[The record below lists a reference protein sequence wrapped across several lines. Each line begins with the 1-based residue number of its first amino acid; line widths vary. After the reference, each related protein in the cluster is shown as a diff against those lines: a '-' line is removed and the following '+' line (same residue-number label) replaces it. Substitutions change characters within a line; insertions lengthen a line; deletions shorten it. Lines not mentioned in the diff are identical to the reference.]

1 MKEAVDGAAAV
12 QGPARR
18 PVVATIGAFDGI
30 HRGHHDLLGQ
40 VVDRARSLGLDSL
53 CVTFDPHPDLVLY
66 PERKLS
72 YLADR
77 AEKER
82 VLHQLGLDH
91 VQVIEFTL
99 ALSMLSPEEFLGLIS
114 EEHPLAE
121 LWVGSDFALGR
132 GRSGTIA
139 ALADLGRVQEF
150 ALHVVP
156 PRRMDREVISST
168 FIRSLLAQGNVRH
181 ANRLL
186 GRRYRIGGIVEG
198 GMQRGRTIGFP
209 TANIKPDPRRALPA
223 DGVYAA
229 VVPFDGVEYRAVVNL
244 GSRPTFKEGERLLE
258 VHLLD
263 ATLDLYGKQLDVDFV
278 DRLRDTR
285 RFDGIDA
292 LRAQIGRDA
301 NAARTVDLA
310 L

>member
-1 MKEAVDGAAAV
+1 MEGTTTQDGR
-12 QGPARR
+12 Q

-30 HRGHHDLLGQ
+30 HRGHHLLLGQ
-40 VVDRARSLGLDSL
+40 VVDRARSLGLASV

-66 PERKLS
+66 PERRLS
-72 YLADR
+72 YLTDR

-91 VQVIEFTL
+91 VQVIEFTHE
-99 ALSMLSPEEFLGLIS
+99 LSMLTPEEFLGLIS
-114 EEHPLAE
+114 EKHPLAE

-139 ALADLGRVQEF
+139 ALAELGRIQGF

-156 PRRMDREVISST
+156 PQRSEREIISST
-168 FIRSLLAQGNVRH
+168 FIRSLLSQGNVRH

-186 GRRYRIGGIVEG
+186 GRRYRISGIVEG

-229 VVPFDGVEYRAVVNL
+229 VVPFNGVEYRAVANL

-263 ATLDLYGKQLDVDFV
+263 TTADLYDKPLDVDFV
-278 DRLRDTR
+278 ERLRDTQ

-292 LRAQIGRDA
+292 LRAQIARDA
-301 NAARTVDLA
+301 DAARTVDLA

>member
-1 MKEAVDGAAAV
+1 MDE
-12 QGPARR
+12 RR

-30 HRGHHDLLGQ
+30 HRGHHLLLGQ
-40 VVDRARSLGLDSL
+40 VVDRAKALGLPAL

-66 PERKLS
+66 PDRHVT
-72 YLADR
+72 YLTDR

-82 VLHQLGLDH
+82 VLRELGLDE
-91 VQVIEFTL
+91 VLVIEFTL
-99 ALSMLSPEEFLGLIS
+99 ALSMLTPEEFLGLVE

-139 ALADLGRVQEF
+139 ALAELGRIQGF

-156 PRRMDREVISST
+156 PRRADREVISST
-168 FIRSLLAQGNVRH
+168 FIRSLLSQGNVRH

-186 GRRYRIGGIVEG
+186 GRRYRISGVVEAG
-198 GMQRGRTIGFP
+198 AARGRTIGFP
-209 TANIKPDPRRALPA
+209 TANIRPDTKRALPA

-229 VVPFDGVEYRAVVNL
+229 VVPLEGVEHRAVVNL

-263 ATLDLYGKQLDVDFV
+263 MKVDLYDRQIDVDFV
-278 DRLRDTR
+278 DRLRDVQ
-285 RFDGIDA
+285 RFESIDA
-292 LRAQIGRDA
+292 LRAQIARDA
-301 NAARTVDLA
+301 DAARTVNLS

>member
-1 MKEAVDGAAAV
+1 MGE
-12 QGPARR
+12 RR

-30 HRGHHDLLGQ
+30 HRGHHVLLGQ
-40 VVDRARSLGLDSL
+40 VVDRARSLGLRSL

-66 PERKLS
+66 PDRHLT
-72 YLADR
+72 YLTDR

-82 VLHQLGLDH
+82 VLAQLGLDD
-91 VQVIEFTL
+91 VMVIEFTP
-99 ALSMLSPEEFLGLIS
+99 ALSMLNPEEFLGLVA
-114 EEHPLAE
+114 EQHPLAE

-132 GRSGTIA
+132 GRSGTIP
-139 ALADLGRVQEF
+139 ALAELGRVRGF

-156 PRRMDREVISST
+156 PQRADREVISST
-168 FIRSLLAQGNVRH
+168 FIRSLLSQGNVRH

-186 GRRYRIGGIVEG
+186 GRRYRISGTVETG
-198 GMQRGRTIGFP
+198 AARGRQLGFP
-209 TANIKPDPRRALPA
+209 TANIRPDPKRALPA

-229 VVPFDGVEYRAVVNL
+229 VVPLDGVEHRAVANL

-263 ATLDLYGKQLDVDFV
+263 TKVDLYGHQLDVDFV
-278 DRLRDTR
+278 DRLRDVQ
-285 RFDGIDA
+285 RFESIDA

-301 NAARTVDLA
+301 DAARTVDLS

>member
-1 MKEAVDGAAAV
+1 MGE
-12 QGPARR
+12 RR

-30 HRGHHDLLGQ
+30 HRGHHVLLGQ
-40 VVDRARSLGLDSL
+40 VVDRARSLGLASV

-66 PERKLS
+66 PDRHVT
-72 YLADR
+72 YLTDR

-82 VLHQLGLDH
+82 VLRELGLDD
-91 VQVIEFTL
+91 VMVIEFTP
-99 ALSMLSPEEFLGLIS
+99 ALSMLNPEEFLGLVS

-132 GRSGTIA
+132 GRSGTIT
-139 ALADLGRVQEF
+139 ALAELGRVQGF

-156 PRRMDREVISST
+156 PQRSDREVISST
-168 FIRSLLAQGNVRH
+168 FIRSLLSQGSVRN

-186 GRRYRIGGIVEG
+186 GRRYRISGVVETG
-198 GMQRGRTIGFP
+198 AARGRQLGFP
-209 TANIKPDPRRALPA
+209 TANIRPDPKRALPA

-229 VVPFDGVEYRAVVNL
+229 IVPLDGVEHRAVANL

-263 ATLDLYGKQLDVDFV
+263 TKADLYGRQLDVDFV
-278 DRLRDTR
+278 DRLRDVQ
-285 RFDGIDA
+285 RFESIDA
-292 LRAQIGRDA
+292 LRAQIARDA
-301 NAARTVDLA
+301 DAARTVDSA

>member
-1 MKEAVDGAAAV
+1 MGE
-12 QGPARR
+12 RR

-30 HRGHHDLLGQ
+30 HRGHHLLLGQ
-40 VVDRARSLGLDSL
+40 VVDRARALGLTSL

-66 PERKLS
+66 PDRHLT
-72 YLADR
+72 YLTDR

-82 VLHQLGLDH
+82 VLRQLGLDD
-91 VQVIEFTL
+91 VMIVEFTHE
-99 ALSMLSPEEFLGLIS
+99 LSMLNPEEFLGLI
-114 EEHPLAE
+114 EDKHPLAE

-132 GRSGTIA
+132 GRAGTIA
-139 ALADLGRVQEF
+139 ALAELGRVQEF

-156 PRRMDREVISST
+156 PRRSDREVISST
-168 FIRSLLAQGNVRH
+168 FIRSLLTQGNVRH

-186 GRRYRIGGIVEG
+186 GRRYRISGVVETG
-198 GMQRGRTIGFP
+198 AQRGRQLGFP

-229 VVPFDGVEYRAVVNL
+229 VVPLDGVEHRAVANL

-263 ATLDLYGKQLDVDFV
+263 TQADLYDKPLDVDFV

-285 RFDGIDA
+285 RFDSIDA
-292 LRAQIGRDA
+292 LREQIARDA
-301 NAARTVDLA
+301 DAARTVDLD

>member
-1 MKEAVDGAAAV
+1 MGE
-12 QGPARR
+12 RR

-30 HRGHHDLLGQ
+30 HRGHHLLLGQ
-40 VVDRARSLGLDSL
+40 VVDRARALGLTSL

-66 PERKLS
+66 PDRHLT
-72 YLADR
+72 YLTDR

-82 VLHQLGLDH
+82 VLRQLGLDD
-91 VQVIEFTL
+91 VMIVEFTHE
-99 ALSMLSPEEFLGLIS
+99 LSMLNPEEFLGLI
-114 EEHPLAE
+114 EDKHPLAE

-132 GRSGTIA
+132 GRAGTIA
-139 ALADLGRVQEF
+139 ALAELGRVQEF

-156 PRRMDREVISST
+156 PRRSDREVISST
-168 FIRSLLAQGNVRH
+168 FIRSLLTQGNVRH

-186 GRRYRIGGIVEG
+186 GRRYRISGVVETG
-198 GMQRGRTIGFP
+198 AQRGRQLGFP

-229 VVPFDGVEYRAVVNL
+229 VVPLDGVEHRAVANL

-263 ATLDLYGKQLDVDFV
+263 TQADLYDKPLDVDFV

-285 RFDGIDA
+285 RFDSIDA
-292 LRAQIGRDA
+292 LREQIARDA
-301 NAARTVDLA
+301 DAARTVDLN

>member
-1 MKEAVDGAAAV
+1 MDPQETNTMGE
-12 QGPARR
+12 RR

-30 HRGHHDLLGQ
+30 HRGHHRLLGQ
-40 VVDRARSLGLDSL
+40 VVDRARALGISSL

-66 PERKLS
+66 PDRHLT
-72 YLADR
+72 YLTDR

-82 VLHQLGLDH
+82 VLRQLGMDA
-91 VQVIEFTL
+91 VMVVEFTRE
-99 ALSMLSPEEFLGLIS
+99 LSMLNPEEFLGLI
-114 EEHPLAE
+114 EERNPLAE

-132 GRSGTIA
+132 GRSGTIS
-139 ALADLGRVQEF
+139 ALAELGRIQGF

-156 PRRMDREVISST
+156 PERSDREVISST
-168 FIRSLLAQGNVRH
+168 IIRSLLTQGNIRH

-186 GRRYRIGGIVEG
+186 GRRYRISGIVETG
-198 GMQRGRTIGFP
+198 AQRGRQLGFP

-229 VVPFDGVEYRAVVNL
+229 VVPLDGVEYRAVANL

-263 ATLDLYGKQLDVDFV
+263 TKADLYDKPLDVDFV

-285 RFDGIDA
+285 RFDSIDA
-292 LRAQIGRDA
+292 LREQIARDA
-301 NAARTVDLA
+301 DAARTVDLN

>member
-1 MKEAVDGAAAV
+1 MDE
-12 QGPARR
+12 R
-18 PVVATIGAFDGI
+18 PSVVATIGAFDGI
-30 HRGHHDLLGQ
+30 HRGHHLLLGQ
-40 VVDRARSLGLDSL
+40 VVDRARSLGLPSL

-66 PERKLS
+66 PERHLT
-72 YLADR
+72 YLTDR

-82 VLHQLGLDH
+82 VLRQLGLDE
-91 VQVIEFTL
+91 VMVVEFTPE
-99 ALSMLSPEEFLGLIS
+99 LSMLNPEEFLGLIS

-139 ALADLGRVQEF
+139 ALAEIGRIQGF

-156 PRRMDREVISST
+156 PQRADREVISST

-186 GRRYRIGGIVEG
+186 GRRYRVSGEVEAG
-198 GMQRGRTIGFP
+198 AARGRTIGFP
-209 TANIKPDPRRALPA
+209 TANIRPDPRRALPA

-229 VVPFDGVEYRAVVNL
+229 VVPFDGTEHRAVVNL

-263 ATLDLYGKQLDVDFV
+263 VEADLYGRPLDVDFV
-278 DRLRDTR
+278 ERLRDVR
-285 RFDGIDA
+285 RFESIDA
-292 LRAQIGRDA
+292 LREQIARDA
-301 NAARTVDLA
+301 DAARRVDLA

>member
-1 MKEAVDGAAAV
+1 MEGTITRPGR
-12 QGPARR
+12 Q

-30 HRGHHDLLGQ
+30 HRGHHLLLGQ
-40 VVDRARSLGLDSL
+40 VVDRAKSLGLKSL

-66 PERKLS
+66 PERHLS
-72 YLADR
+72 YLTDR
-77 AEKER
+77 TEKER
-82 VLHQLGLDH
+82 VLRQLGLDD
-91 VQVIEFTL
+91 VQVIEFTHE
-99 ALSMLSPEEFLGLIS
+99 LSMLTPEEFLGLVS
-114 EEHPLAE
+114 ERHPLAE

-139 ALADLGRVQEF
+139 ALAELGRVQEF

-156 PRRMDREVISST
+156 PRRSDREIISST
-168 FIRSLLAQGNVRH
+168 FIRSLLSQGNVRH

-186 GRRYRIGGIVEG
+186 GRRYRISGVVESG
-198 GMQRGRTIGFP
+198 AQRGRTIGFP
-209 TANIKPDPRRALPA
+209 TANIRPDPRRALPA

-229 VVPFDGVEYRAVVNL
+229 VVALDGVERRAVANL

-263 ATLDLYGKQLDVDFV
+263 TTADLYGKPLDVDFV
-278 DRLRDTR
+278 ERLRDTV

-292 LRAQIGRDA
+292 LRAQIARDA
-301 NAARTVDLA
+301 DAARTVDLA

>member
-1 MKEAVDGAAAV
+1 MDE
-12 QGPARR
+12 RR

-30 HRGHHDLLGQ
+30 HRGHHLLLGQ
-40 VVDRARSLGLDSL
+40 VVERARSLGLPSL

-66 PERKLS
+66 PDRLVT
-72 YLADR
+72 YLTDR

-82 VLHQLGLDH
+82 VLRQLGLDA
-91 VQVIEFTL
+91 VMVIEFTP
-99 ALSMLSPEEFLGLIS
+99 ALSMLNPEEFLGLVAD
-114 EEHPLAE
+114 EHPLAE

-139 ALADLGRVQEF
+139 ALAELGRTQGF

-156 PRRMDREVISST
+156 PQRADREIISST
-168 FIRSLLAQGNVRH
+168 FIRSLLSQGNVRQ

-186 GRRYRIGGIVEG
+186 GRRYRISGIVETG
-198 GMQRGRTIGFP
+198 AARGRQLGFP
-209 TANIKPDPRRALPA
+209 TANIRPDPKRALPA

-229 VVPFDGVEYRAVVNL
+229 VVPLEGVEHRAVANF

-263 ATLDLYGKQLDVDFV
+263 VAADLYGQLLDVDFV
-278 DRLRDTR
+278 DRLRETQ
-285 RFDGIDA
+285 RFESIDA
-292 LRAQIGRDA
+292 LRAQIARDA
-301 NAARTVDLA
+301 DAARTVDLS

>member
-1 MKEAVDGAAAV
+1 MDE
-12 QGPARR
+12 RR

-30 HRGHHDLLGQ
+30 HRGHHLLLGQ
-40 VVDRARSLGLDSL
+40 VVDRARSLGLPSL
-53 CVTFDPHPDLVLY
+53 CVTFDPHPDLILY
-66 PERKLS
+66 PDRHLT
-72 YLADR
+72 YLTDR

-82 VLHQLGLDH
+82 VLRQLGLDD
-91 VQVIEFTL
+91 VMVIEFTRE
-99 ALSMLSPEEFLGLIS
+99 LSMLNPEEFLGLIS

-139 ALADLGRVQEF
+139 ALAELGRIQEF

-156 PRRMDREVISST
+156 PRRDDREVISST
-168 FIRSLLAQGNVRH
+168 FIRSLLSQGNVRH

-186 GRRYRIGGIVEG
+186 GRRYRISGVVETG
-198 GMQRGRTIGFP
+198 AQRGRQLGFP
-209 TANIKPDPRRALPA
+209 TANIRPDPQRALPA

-229 VVPFDGVEYRAVVNL
+229 VVPLDGVEHRAVANL
-244 GSRPTFKEGERLLE
+244 GSRPTFREGERLLE

-263 ATLDLYGKQLDVDFV
+263 AKLDLYGRTLDVDFV

-285 RFDGIDA
+285 RFESIDA
-292 LRAQIGRDA
+292 LREQIARDA
-301 NAARTVDLA
+301 DAARSVDLA

>member
-1 MKEAVDGAAAV
+1 VSEDVEGTITRHTG
-12 QGPARR
+12 Q

-30 HRGHHDLLGQ
+30 HRGHHLLLGQ
-40 VVDRARSLGLDSL
+40 VVDRAKSLGLASL

-66 PERKLS
+66 PERHLS
-72 YLADR
+72 YLTDR
-77 AEKER
+77 TEKER
-82 VLHQLGLDH
+82 VLRQLGLNY
-91 VQVIEFTL
+91 VQVIEFTH
-99 ALSMLSPEEFLGLIS
+99 ALSMLTPEEFLGLVS
-114 EEHPLAE
+114 EHHPLAE

-139 ALADLGRVQEF
+139 ALAELGRVQEF

-156 PRRMDREVISST
+156 PRRSDREIISST
-168 FIRSLLAQGNVRH
+168 SIRSLLSQGNVRH

-186 GRRYRIGGIVEG
+186 GRRYRISGVVESG
-198 GMQRGRTIGFP
+198 AQRGRTIGFP

-229 VVPFDGVEYRAVVNL
+229 VVPLDGVEHRAVANL

-263 ATLDLYGKQLDVDFV
+263 TTADLYDKPLDVDFV
-278 DRLRDTR
+278 ERLRDTR

-292 LRAQIGRDA
+292 LRAQIARDA
-301 NAARTVDLA
+301 DAARTVDLA

>member
-1 MKEAVDGAAAV
+1 MSTMDEL
-12 QGPARR
+12 R

-30 HRGHHDLLGQ
+30 HRGHHLLLGQ
-40 VVDRARSLGLDSL
+40 VVDRARALRLPSL

-66 PERKLS
+66 PDRHVT
-72 YLADR
+72 YLTDR

-82 VLHQLGLDH
+82 VLRQLGLDE
-91 VQVIEFTL
+91 VMVIEFTP
-99 ALSMLSPEEFLGLIS
+99 ALSMLNPEEFLGLVA

-139 ALADLGRVQEF
+139 ALADLGRIQGF

-156 PRRMDREVISST
+156 PQRADREVISST
-168 FIRSLLAQGNVRH
+168 FIRSLLSQGNVRH

-186 GRRYRIGGIVEG
+186 GRRYRISGVVETG
-198 GMQRGRTIGFP
+198 AARGRQLGFP
-209 TANIKPDPRRALPA
+209 TANIRPDAKRALPA

-229 VVPFDGVEYRAVVNL
+229 VVSLDGVEHRAVVNL

-263 ATLDLYGKQLDVDFV
+263 VAPELYGRELDVDFV
-278 DRLRDTR
+278 DRLRDVQ
-285 RFDGIDA
+285 RFESIDA
-292 LRAQIGRDA
+292 LRAQIARDA
-301 NAARTVDLA
+301 DAARTIDLNM
-310 L
+310 

>member
-1 MKEAVDGAAAV
+1 MQE
-12 QGPARR
+12 RR

-30 HRGHHDLLGQ
+30 HRGHHLLLGQ
-40 VVDRARSLGLDSL
+40 VVDRARTLGLASL

-66 PERKLS
+66 PDRHVT
-72 YLADR
+72 YLTDR
-77 AEKER
+77 NEKER

-91 VQVIEFTL
+91 VLVIEFTSE
-99 ALSMLSPEEFLGLIS
+99 LSLMTPEAFLTLL
-114 EEHPLAE
+114 EESYPLAE

-132 GRSGTIA
+132 GRTGTIA
-139 ALADLGRVQEF
+139 ALAELGRIQGF

-156 PRRMDREVISST
+156 PRRADSEVISST
-168 FIRSLLAQGNVRH
+168 FIRGLLSQGNVRH
-181 ANRLL
+181 AAQLL
-186 GRRYRIGGIVEG
+186 GRRYRISGLVESG
-198 GMQRGRTIGFP
+198 AQRGRQLGFP
-209 TANIKPDPRRALPA
+209 TANIRPDPRRALPA

-229 VVPFDGVEYRAVVNL
+229 VVPLDGVEHRAVANL

-263 ATLDLYGKQLDVDFV
+263 VTADLYGRTLDVDFV

-285 RFDGIDA
+285 RFDSIDD
-292 LRAQIGRDA
+292 LRAQIDRDA
-301 NAARTVDLA
+301 NAARMVSLE

>member
-1 MKEAVDGAAAV
+1 MGERK
-12 QGPARR
+12 

-30 HRGHHDLLGQ
+30 HRGHHVLLDQ
-40 VVDRARSLGLDSL
+40 VVDRARGLGLTSL

-66 PERKLS
+66 PDRQVT
-72 YLADR
+72 YLTDR

-82 VLHQLGLDH
+82 VLHQLGLDE
-91 VQVIEFTL
+91 VMVIEFTT
-99 ALSMLSPEEFLGLIS
+99 ALSLLTPEEFLGMI
-114 EEHPLAE
+114 EERYPLAE

-132 GRSGTIA
+132 GRSGTIT
-139 ALADLGRVQEF
+139 ALAELGRIQGF

-156 PRRMDREVISST
+156 PQRADSEVISST
-168 FIRSLLAQGNVRH
+168 FIRSLLAQGNVRN

-186 GRRYRIGGIVEG
+186 GRRYRISGIVESG
-198 GMQRGRTIGFP
+198 AARGRQIGFP
-209 TANIKPDPRRALPA
+209 TANIRPDPKRALPA

-229 VVPFDGVEYRAVVNL
+229 VVTLDGVEHRAVANL

-263 ATLDLYGKQLDVDFV
+263 VTANLYDRPLDVDFV

-285 RFDGIDA
+285 RFDSIDA
-292 LRAQIGRDA
+292 LRAQIARDA
-301 NAARTVDLA
+301 AAARTVDLA

>member
-1 MKEAVDGAAAV
+1 MDE
-12 QGPARR
+12 RR

-30 HRGHHDLLGQ
+30 HRGHHLLLGQ
-40 VVDRARSLGLDSL
+40 VVDRARALGLLSL

-66 PERKLS
+66 PDRHVT
-72 YLADR
+72 YLTDR

-82 VLHQLGLDH
+82 VLRQLGLDD
-91 VQVIEFTL
+91 VMVIEFTP
-99 ALSMLSPEEFLGLIS
+99 ALSMLNPEEFLGLVD

-132 GRSGTIA
+132 DRSGTIA
-139 ALADLGRVQEF
+139 ALAELGRIQGF

-156 PRRMDREVISST
+156 PQRADREVISST
-168 FIRSLLAQGNVRH
+168 FIRSLLSQGNVRQ
-181 ANRLL
+181 ANCLL
-186 GRRYRIGGIVEG
+186 GRRYRISGVVETG
-198 GMQRGRTIGFP
+198 AARGRQLGFP
-209 TANIKPDPRRALPA
+209 TANIRPDPKRALPA

-229 VVPFDGVEYRAVVNL
+229 IVPMDGIEHRAVANL

-263 ATLDLYGKQLDVDFV
+263 VAADLYGQHLDVDFV
-278 DRLRDTR
+278 DRLRDVK
-285 RFDGIDA
+285 RFESIDA

-301 NAARTVDLA
+301 DAARTVDLN

>member
-1 MKEAVDGAAAV
+1 MTTDE
-12 QGPARR
+12 RR

-30 HRGHHDLLGQ
+30 HRGHHVLLGQ
-40 VVDRARSLGLDSL
+40 VVERARALGLPSM
-53 CVTFDPHPDLVLY
+53 CVTFEPHPDIVLY
-66 PERKLS
+66 PERRLT
-72 YLADR
+72 YLTDR
-77 AEKER
+77 ADKER
-82 VLHQLGLDH
+82 VLHDLGLDE
-91 VQVIEFTL
+91 VMFIEFTHE
-99 ALSMLSPEEFLGLIS
+99 LSMLKPDEFLGLIA
-114 EEHPLAE
+114 EQHPLAE

-132 GRSGTIA
+132 GRTGTIA
-139 ALADLGRVQEF
+139 ALAEIGRTEGF

-156 PRRMDREVISST
+156 PQRADRETISST

-186 GRRYRIGGIVEG
+186 GRRYRISGPVEE
-198 GMQRGRTIGFP
+198 GMARGRQLGFP
-209 TANIKPDPRRALPA
+209 TANIKPDDRRALPA

-229 VVPFDGVEYRAVVNL
+229 VVPIDGVEYRAVVNL

-263 ATLDLYGKQLDVDFV
+263 VTLNLYGRSIDVDFV
-278 DRLRDTR
+278 DRLRDVQ

-292 LRAQIGRDA
+292 LKAQIARDA
-301 NAARTVDLA
+301 DAARTVDLA

>member
-1 MKEAVDGAAAV
+1 MDE
-12 QGPARR
+12 RR

-30 HRGHHDLLGQ
+30 HRGHHLLLGQ
-40 VVDRARSLGLDSL
+40 VVDRARALGLLSL

-66 PERKLS
+66 PDRHVT
-72 YLADR
+72 YLTDR

-82 VLHQLGLDH
+82 VLRQLGLDD
-91 VQVIEFTL
+91 VMVIEFTP
-99 ALSMLSPEEFLGLIS
+99 ALSMLNPEEFLGLVD

-132 GRSGTIA
+132 DRSGTIA
-139 ALADLGRVQEF
+139 ALAELGRIQGF

-156 PRRMDREVISST
+156 PQRADREVISST
-168 FIRSLLAQGNVRH
+168 FIRSLLSQGNVRQ
-181 ANRLL
+181 ANWLL
-186 GRRYRIGGIVEG
+186 GRRYRISGVVETG
-198 GMQRGRTIGFP
+198 AARGRQLGFP
-209 TANIKPDPRRALPA
+209 TANIRPDPKRALPA

-229 VVPFDGVEYRAVVNL
+229 IVPLDGIEHRAVANL

-263 ATLDLYGKQLDVDFV
+263 VAADLYGQHLDVDFV
-278 DRLRDTR
+278 DRLRDVK
-285 RFDGIDA
+285 RFESIDA

-301 NAARTVDLA
+301 DAARTVDLN